1 MRSENSRF
9 NAHRLA
15 TKSSLHEPARGVWY
29 SNGNMCMDI
38 HVCRYVYKEE
48 KESTISQL
56 NEEVIQ
62 PLFPPENPSQVSP
75 EHASNPPCLPV
86 PRHCCWSEMS
96 LVLSDM
102 GSFTAQGIFLVLDAR
117 RLPA

>member
-1 MRSENSRF
+1 MRSETSRF

-15 TKSSLHEPARGVWY
+15 TKSSLHEPVRGVWY

-56 NEEVIQ
+56 NEEVMQ

-75 EHASNPPCLPV
+75 EHASNPPRLPV

-117 RLPA
+117 RWPA